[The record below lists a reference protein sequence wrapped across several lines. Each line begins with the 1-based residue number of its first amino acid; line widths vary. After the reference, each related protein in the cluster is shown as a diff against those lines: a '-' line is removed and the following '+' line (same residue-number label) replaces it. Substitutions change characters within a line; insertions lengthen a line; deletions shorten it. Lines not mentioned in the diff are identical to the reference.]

1 MTTNGR
7 WTVDHIPDLS
17 GKMAVITGANSG
29 LGFET
34 TRGLA
39 SKGAHIVLACRDVDK
54 GNSAMARIH
63 AEFPKAS
70 LEVMELDLANLA
82 AVHSFADAF
91 SQRYPSLHILGNNAG
106 VMALPYGQTVD
117 GFEMHFGINH
127 LGHFA
132 LTGLLME
139 QIRNTAAARVVTVSS
154 GTHRFGKINLSSL
167 QGNGS
172 YRKWVAYARS
182 KLANVMFAYELQRR
196 LEGYGVDAVSVAAD
210 PGYAATNLQ
219 YAGPRMEGS
228 VVWSRIMKVA
238 NRLLAQS
245 AEMGALPILYA
256 ATSPA
261 VQGGD
266 YVGPDGLFGLRG
278 YPQKVRSGRASYDRE
293 SAAKLWEVSE
303 ELTGVRYLSC

>member
-1 MTTNGR
+1 MATDRR
-7 WTVDHIPDLS
+7 WMIDEAPDLS
-17 GKMAVITGANSG
+17 GRVALVTGANSG

-39 SKGAHIVLACRDVDK
+39 SKGAHVVLACRDVDK
-54 GNSAMARIH
+54 GNSAMARIR

-70 LEVMELDLANLA
+70 LEVMGLDLADLT
-82 AVHSFADAF
+82 AVRSFADAF

-106 VMALPYGQTVD
+106 VMALPYRQTAD
-117 GFEMHFGINH
+117 GFEMQFGTNH

-139 QIRNTAAARVVTVSS
+139 QIRNTAAARIVTVSS
-154 GTHRFGKINLSSL
+154 GAHRFGKINLDRL
-167 QGNGS
+167 QGENP
-172 YRKWVAYARS
+172 YRKWAAYARS
-182 KLANVMFAYELQRR
+182 KLANVLFAYDLQRR
-196 LEGYGVDAVSVAAD
+196 LDVYDVDAVSVAAD

-228 VVWSRIMKVA
+228 ALWTRIMMVA

-245 AEMGALPILYA
+245 AEMGAQPILYA

-266 YVGPDGLFGLRG
+266 YVGPGGLLGLRG

-293 SAAKLWEVSE
+293 TAAKLWAASE
-303 ELTGVRYLSC
+303 EFTGVKYLS